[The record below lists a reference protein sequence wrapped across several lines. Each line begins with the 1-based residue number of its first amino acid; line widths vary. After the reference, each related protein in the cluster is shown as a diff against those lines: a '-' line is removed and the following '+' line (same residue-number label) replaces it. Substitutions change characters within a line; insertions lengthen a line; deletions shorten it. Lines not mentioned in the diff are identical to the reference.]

1 MRLLHTSDWHI
12 GVSTRGSSRLGD
24 QARVLEQ
31 LQEIA
36 VDFRPHLILH
46 SGDVFHQP
54 RPKVEELE
62 LAWEGLLRLA
72 ELAPVV
78 VLAGNHD
85 GPQLFEFFASMR
97 PAGGRVLWLGQP
109 RPHQVL
115 RFPADSGETIRLAAL
130 PFVAAHQLLQGEEAP
145 STRLLTYASRM
156 MRIQKQCAQALRQ
169 GASAQRDVL
178 VFAGHLFVEGARLSS
193 SERALHVTDTYAVKP
208 SSLPQVDY
216 LALGHIHFPQ
226 DLPGGAPGRY
236 AGSLIPLDFGEAQ
249 DRKEVVLVEC
259 RPGERAQLQSCP
271 LDRGRPLR
279 VLEGTRSQLERQAPQ
294 VGECLLRLKVQVGGG
309 FRDPGLNDW
318 ARRLFPRAE
327 IVDILEVRPQAPG
340 QPEPPVWLEVG
351 EAGSLSDAFARY
363 LADVGAE
370 DDVLAIVRRLE
381 EGPVELEEIERLAA
395 EVGLS

>member
-1 MRLLHTSDWHI
+1 M
-12 GVSTRGSSRLGD
+12 
-24 QARVLEQ
+24 LEQ
-31 LQEIA
+31 LHEIA
-36 VDFRPHLILH
+36 ADFRPHLVLH

-62 LAWEGLLRLA
+62 LAWEGLRRLA
-72 ELAPVV
+72 DLAPVV

-97 PAGGRVLWLGQP
+97 PAGGRVHWLGVP
-109 RPHQVL
+109 RPQQIL
-115 RFPADSGETIRLAAL
+115 RFPGDSGESIRLAAL
-130 PFVAAHQLLQGEEAP
+130 PFVAAHQLLEGEEAP

-156 MRIQKQCAQALRQ
+156 MRIQKECAQALRQ
-169 GASAQRDVL
+169 GASAQRDIL
-178 VFAGHLFVEGARLSS
+178 VFAAHLFVEGARLSS

-208 SSLPQVDY
+208 SSLPLVDY

-259 RPGERAQLQSCP
+259 RPGGRARLQSCS

-279 VLEGTRSQLERQAPQ
+279 VLEGTRPELERQASG
-294 VGECLLRLKVQVGGG
+294 VGECLLRLKVLVGAG
-309 FRDPGLNDW
+309 FRDPHLNDW
-318 ARRLFPRAE
+318 ARRLFPRAD
-327 IVDILEVRPQAPG
+327 IVDVLEVRAEAVR
-340 QPEPPVWLEVG
+340 QPDLPVSLEVP
-351 EAGSLSDAFARY
+351 EAGSLSGAFARY

-370 DDVLAIVRRLE
+370 DDVLPLLRRLE
-381 EGPVELEEIERLAA
+381 EGPFELEEIERLAA